1 MAYPYCNITDL
12 KMFASIFFCTT
23 PRTPLLV
30 LGHGSSTLMF
40 YHNDHQLVLKIRYD
54 IH

>member
-30 LGHGSSTLMF
+30 NGSWF
-40 YHNDHQLVLKIRYD
+40 KYINVLSQ
-54 IH
+54 